1 MEAYSL
7 DLRERV
13 VAACE
18 EAELTRSEIAEE
30 FRVSVSFV
38 TKLLRK
44 FRRTGSAAA
53 RPHRGGPPPA
63 LDAGALS
70 QLADLVAKQPDAT
83 LAELRRRLTRRKGGV
98 RVSRPT
104 LCRAL
109 AKLDLRRKKSRC
121 MRWSV
126 TRRGSGANAGP
137 FVAGSSKSR
146 LTSAL
151 WSTRSPRRWP

>member
-18 EAELTRSEIAEE
+18 EAESTRSEIAEE
-30 FRVSVSFV
+30 FGVSVSFV

-44 FRRTGSAAA
+44 LRQTGSAAA

-63 LDAGALS
+63 LDGGALS
-70 QLADLVAKQPDAT
+70 QLADLVVRQPDAT

-109 AKLDLRRKKSRC
+109 AKLGLRRKKSRC
-121 MRWSV
+121 MLWSV
-126 TRRGSGANAGP
+126 ARRGSGASAGP
-137 FVAGSSKSR
+137 SAAGSRRSR
-146 LTSAL
+146 SRSASL
-151 WSTRSPRRWP
+151 STKSPRRWP

>member
-30 FRVSVSFV
+30 SRVSVSFV

-70 QLADLVAKQPDAT
+70 QLAALVAKQPDAT
-83 LAELRRRLTRRKGGV
+83 LAELRRRPTPAECAV
-98 RVSRPT
+98 RVSPAT
-104 LCRAL
+104 LCHVL
-109 AKLDLRRKKSRC
+109 A
-121 MRWSV
+121 
-126 TRRGSGANAGP
+126 
-137 FVAGSSKSR
+137 
-146 LTSAL
+146 
-151 WSTRSPRRWP
+151 